1 MKSFTKKAT
10 AIAILATLTVPGIAL
25 SEAELFGKAHLSF
38 GSISQDDGVTD
49 TSSNAVSSH
58 ASRVGVKGNVD
69 TDGSTKVIY
78 RFVWQIDMADDAK
91 SSDDHIKSR
100 EQYVGL
106 KDSWGEVR
114 IGRDDSPYKL
124 AGKKNVE
131 HLSDTYADFNN
142 IIDKGQDTRNDNS
155 ISYRVQAGPGK
166 LGIMYAG
173 GDDSV
178 TAENAFES
186 TSIAYDIKMGNIG
199 FALATQTI
207 EKSATNDETGVKL
220 SFGYKLSNTQIGLM
234 YEAVEDDLV
243 LDDTN
248 TYISIKQGVGKSD
261 SIVFAYGYKDQGNVD
276 DATMTTLAYQ
286 HKMAKK
292 VSVYA
297 LWADGAD
304 GGLADATKLA
314 GDGSA
319 IAIGVIAK
327 F

>member
-1 MKSFTKKAT
+1 MKFFTKKA
-10 AIAILATLTVPGIAL
+10 AAVAVLATLSAPGVAL
-25 SEAELFGKAHLSF
+25 AEAQLFGKAHLSF
-38 GSISQDDGVTD
+38 GSVSEDTGAAD
-49 TSSNAVSSH
+49 TSSNAVESH
-58 ASRVGVKGNVD
+58 ASRVGVKGKVK
-69 TDGSTKVIY
+69 TEGGTEVIY

-91 SSDDHIKSR
+91 SSADHIKSR

-131 HLSDTYADFNN
+131 YLSDTWADFNN

-166 LGIMYAG
+166 LAIGYAG
-173 GDDSV
+173 GDDDV
-178 TAENAFES
+178 AAENAGES
-186 TSIAYDIKMGNIG
+186 TSIAYDMKMGNIG

-207 EKSATNDETGVKL
+207 EQSPTNDESAVKV
-220 SFGYKLSNTQIGLM
+220 SFGYKMGSTKLGLM
-234 YEAVEDDLV
+234 YETVEDDGL
-243 LDDTN
+243 LDDKN
-248 TYISIKQGVGKSD
+248 TYLSVKHGLSKTD
-261 SIVFAYGYKDQGNVD
+261 SIVFAYGTKDQGLTD
-276 DATMTTLAYQ
+276 DATMTALSYQ
-286 HKMAKK
+286 HKLDKK

-297 LWADGAD
+297 LWADGSD
-304 GGLADATKLA
+304 GGLNDASKLA

-319 IAIGVIAK
+319 IALGVIAK